1 MGRMCTAQWTRRPGA
16 SGRLIV
22 LVLAIEKFLLALAS
36 ESITDKKKKTI
47 LKNIFKKK
55 KFINLH
61 CQSNSFLFLFFFF
74 FFFFFSSSQTSSLD
88 FSPHPLCFSLYLRAL
103 MLL

>member
-36 ESITDKKKKTI
+36 ESITDKKK
-47 LKNIFKKK
+47 NHSKKY
-55 KFINLH
+55 F
-61 CQSNSFLFLFFFF
+61 
-74 FFFFFSSSQTSSLD
+74 
-88 FSPHPLCFSLYLRAL
+88 
-103 MLL
+103 